1 MTQLASFSEP
11 SALIGS
17 TQTLPLAK
25 FAIST
30 FLPVLSTIRWQG
42 SVPWLAFML
51 RKVRAPVS
59 WSMRK
64 ALTAPLAFPS
74 NSLNSLTQ

>member
-1 MTQLASFSEP
+1 M
-11 SALIGS
+11 
-17 TQTLPLAK
+17 
-25 FAIST
+25 
-30 FLPVLSTIRWQG
+30 IRWQG

-51 RKVRAPVS
+51 RKVSAPVS

-64 ALTAPLAFPS
+64 ALTAPLALPS